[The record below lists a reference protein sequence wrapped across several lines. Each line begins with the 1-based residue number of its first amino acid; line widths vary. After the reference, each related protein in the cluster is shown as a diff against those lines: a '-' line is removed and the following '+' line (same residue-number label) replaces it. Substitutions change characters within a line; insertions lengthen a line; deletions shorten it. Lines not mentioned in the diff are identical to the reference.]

1 MDIFETKPS
10 GPETTPG
17 PRVRS
22 EVYISPETIIE
33 LYDFGGGVGIRI
45 GEFYESNAYIGLG
58 WDAKSRHDACD
69 RLIAVLTAAREW
81 VEQPEPE
88 AVPA

>member
-1 MDIFETKPS
+1 MDMFETKPT

-22 EVYISPETIIE
+22 EVYISPETVIE
-33 LYDFGGGVGIRI
+33 LYLFGTGVGLRI
-45 GEFYESNAYIGLG
+45 GEFWESYVYIGLG
-58 WDAKSRHDACD
+58 WDAASRHDACE
-69 RLIAVLTAAREW
+69 RLIAVLTAARDWE
-81 VEQPEPE
+81 PEPE